1 MDSQKMSIRVIF
13 VHTTIFDEYITP
25 LLRSMTVGVIGVT
38 TDGVTL
44 VKSTD
49 LFKQSYALI
58 KSPELLSLNRERE
71 LRATH
76 SICNLEFTPRVS

>member
-1 MDSQKMSIRVIF
+1 MDSRKMLIRVIS

-25 LLRSMTVGVIGVT
+25 LLRSKGVRVIGVT
-38 TDGVTL
+38 TDNVTL

-58 KSPELLSLNRERE
+58 KSPEALLRNITSE
-71 LRATH
+71 
-76 SICNLEFTPRVS
+76 

>member
-1 MDSQKMSIRVIF
+1 MDSRKMSIRVIF
-13 VHTTIFDEYITP
+13 VHTTILDEYITP
-25 LLRSMTVGVIGVT
+25 LLRSKGVGIIGVT

-76 SICNLEFTPRVS
+76 SICNLESIPRVS